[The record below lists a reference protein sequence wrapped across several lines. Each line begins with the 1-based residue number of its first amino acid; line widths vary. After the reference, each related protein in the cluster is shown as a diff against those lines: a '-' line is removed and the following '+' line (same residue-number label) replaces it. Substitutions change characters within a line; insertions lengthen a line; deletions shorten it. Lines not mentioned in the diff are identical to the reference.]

1 MEHQDAVDS
10 RALERY
16 LLGEMSDVE
25 RQAFEQH
32 YFDCPECAA
41 GVEAGA
47 TLAANAAT
55 AFPERGQAGARS
67 WRRLSFWPTLAFSA
81 GLSLMILGWEEMIR
95 IPVLKTQFATITAP
109 RAYPVTFLRSVTRS
123 ADQTITLEKGAA
135 QFGLMLDLPPGDA
148 ASVWNCRLEDASGKT
163 QWRIQ
168 ARRPAVPG
176 EPLNLL
182 VPGSLAPGRYVL
194 VLSPA
199 GGQVEHRFPLEIRFP
214 FELRFH

>member
-1 MEHQDAVDS
+1 MQHQDAVES

-16 LLGEMSDVE
+16 LLGEMSEVD
-25 RQAFEQH
+25 RQEFEQH

-41 GVEAGA
+41 AVEAGA
-47 TLAANAAT
+47 VLAANAAS
-55 AFPERGQAGARS
+55 AFSGPGRAGARS
-67 WRRLSFWPTLAFSA
+67 WRIGLWPALGFGLA
-81 GLSLMILGWEEMIR
+81 LSLLVLGVEEIIR
-95 IPVLKTQFATITAP
+95 VPALKTQFATITAP

-123 ADQTITLEKGAA
+123 ADQTVTVEKGAA

-148 ASVWNCRLEDASGKT
+148 ASVWNCRLDDASGKT

-182 VPGSLAPGRYVL
+182 VPASLAPGRYVL
-194 VLSPA
+194 VLSPV
-199 GGQVEHRFPLEIRFP
+199 GGQAEHRFPLEVRFP

>member
-1 MEHQDAVDS
+1 MQHQDAVDS

-16 LLGEMSDVE
+16 LLGELPEAE

-47 TLAANAAT
+47 ILAANAAT
-55 AFPERGQAGARS
+55 AFPEPRRAGTRS
-67 WRRLSFWPTLAFSA
+67 WRLAFWPAFA
-81 GLSLMILGWEEMIR
+81 FGATLSLLILGWEEFIR
-95 IPVLKTQFATITAP
+95 IPEMKAHFATLIAP

-123 ADQTITLEKGAA
+123 ADQTVTIGKDVT
-135 QFGLMLDLPPGDA
+135 QFGLTFDLPPGDA
-148 ASVWNCRLEDASGKT
+148 ATVWNCRLDDASGVTK
-163 QWRIQ
+163 WRVQ
-168 ARRPAVPG
+168 ARTPAVPG

-182 VPGSLAPGRYVL
+182 IPASLAPGRYVL

-199 GGQVEHRFPLEIRFP
+199 DGQAEHRFPLEVRFP